1 MMTEA
6 GRDLGLFGAPN
17 ARDLGGYRCGDG
29 RVVRSGM
36 LLRSEALTHA
46 TDADLDLLRGLGLAM
61 VIDLRGEAEAASFG
75 PGPWAGP
82 RAHLPT
88 TDVTQTVLA
97 ELVSAG
103 PNAEPRDEEVLV
115 KIMVEMYRQFV
126 ADESSRSAF
135 SAALNL
141 ILQTTGAGQPVLF
154 HCTAGKDRTG
164 WLAALLLSGVG
175 VDRADVYADY
185 LLTNERSSTGRGA
198 EAQAR
203 LLAMIRLM
211 VGQSQP
217 LLPLI
222 EVRPAYLDAA
232 FAEVEARY
240 GSVEE
245 FLVSG
250 LGFDIERFREAV
262 LTVTG

>member
-1 MMTEA
+1 MTEA

-17 ARDLGGYRCGDG
+17 ARDLGGYRCRDG

-36 LLRSEALTHA
+36 LLRSEALSYA
-46 TDADLDLLRGLGLAM
+46 TAADLELLRDLGLAM
-61 VIDLRGEAEAASFG
+61 VIDLRGEVEAAARG
-75 PGPWAGP
+75 AGPWAGP
-82 RAHLPT
+82 RTHLPT

-141 ILQTTGAGQPVLF
+141 IAEKTRAGQPVLF

-164 WLAALLLSGVG
+164 WLAALVLSGVG

-198 EAQAR
+198 EARAR
-203 LLAMIRLM
+203 LLATIRLM
-211 VGQSQP
+211 VGESQS

-222 EVRPAYLDAA
+222 EVRPGYLDAA
-232 FAEVEARY
+232 FAEVETRY

-245 FLVSG
+245 FLVNG
-250 LGFDIERFREAV
+250 LGFDIERFRETILA
-262 LTVTG
+262 VTG

>member
-1 MMTEA
+1 MMEA
-6 GRDLGLFGAPN
+6 GRDLGLHGAPN
-17 ARDLGGYRCGDG
+17 ARDLGGYRCVDG
-29 RVVRSGM
+29 RVVRPGM
-36 LLRSEALTHA
+36 LLRSEALTYA
-46 TDADLDLLRGLGLAM
+46 TEADLDVLHGLGLAM
-61 VIDLRGEAEAASFG
+61 VIDLRGEAEAAG
-75 PGPWAGP
+75 RGTGPWPGP
-82 RAHLPT
+82 RTHLPT
-88 TDVTQTVLA
+88 TDVTQTVFA

-103 PNAEPRDEEVLV
+103 PNAEPRDEDILV

-126 ADESSRSAF
+126 ADESGRSAF

-141 ILQTTGAGQPVLF
+141 IAETTRGGQPVLF

-164 WLAALLLSGVG
+164 WLAALVLTGIG

-198 EAQAR
+198 EARAR
-203 LLAMIRLM
+203 LLATLHRM
-211 VGQSQP
+211 VGESQP

-222 EVRPAYLDAA
+222 EVRPVYLDAA

-250 LGFDIERFREAV
+250 LGFDVERFRETV
-262 LTVTG
+262 LMP